1 MLIFSLLLIAV
12 IIITFRLNGT
22 ALVIFDRIYF
32 CIIGLL
38 GLLITLLWFATDHG
52 ATVGNLNMLWA
63 SPLFL
68 VYIFTIGHAEKQWHK
83 WLRAILIAGNGIMIL
98 GFLLPQSFNLC
109 FYPLIAASLV
119 RLLKR

>member
-1 MLIFSLLLIAV
+1 
-12 IIITFRLNGT
+12 
-22 ALVIFDRIYF
+22 LVVFDRIYF
-32 CIIGLL
+32 GIIGLM

-68 VYIFTIGHAEKQWHK
+68 VYIFTIGNAEKQWHK
-83 WLRAILIAGNGIMIL
+83 WLRIILIAGNSIMIF

-109 FYPLIAASLV
+109 FYPLVAASLV
-119 RLLKR
+119 RLVVTKKPQLR